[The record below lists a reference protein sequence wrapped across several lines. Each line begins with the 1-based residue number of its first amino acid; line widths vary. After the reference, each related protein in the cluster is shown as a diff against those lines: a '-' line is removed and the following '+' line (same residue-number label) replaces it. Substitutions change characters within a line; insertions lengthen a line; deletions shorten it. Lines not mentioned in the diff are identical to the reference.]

1 MATRNESPSR
11 TSATSLL
18 AAPAC
23 PVDSPPSLWPADI
36 PASSNQGDSLDT
48 SAKPF
53 DGLKF
58 DSESFLQLDLNQS
71 QALISSS
78 STQRP
83 NTQNFGPL
91 LQEEKLQAP
100 QNMER
105 LLTSRPSHTYA
116 ALNVPQSSSQ
126 IPFNG
131 WNDSFGMSELGQ
143 TDFGSWLPLLG
154 DYDNHLDRTT
164 ICAADIDDNIHA
176 LERDFEAAIAK
187 MASES
192 NVAGVSFQSGDT
204 HIPGGDTS
212 VSGQINGDSLDQDC
226 NFDALLEDF
235 TNYDRHT
242 EINTLEFP
250 APTSH
255 TANPVPDSSA
265 ASHNVIPP
273 IVECG
278 SSYSRPETS
287 RKRKADVAI
296 LEEEPGTLGNMASR
310 PRLA

>member
-1 MATRNESPSR
+1 MATGDESPSR
-11 TSATSLL
+11 TSAPSLL

-23 PVDSPPSLWPADI
+23 PVDSPPSLWPGADI
-36 PASSNQGDSLDT
+36 QPSSNHGDSFDT
-48 SAKPF
+48 SKSF
-53 DGLKF
+53 DGHKF
-58 DSESFLQLDLNQS
+58 DSESFPQLDLNQS

-78 STQRP
+78 STTQRP
-83 NTQNFGPL
+83 NTKNFDPHF
-91 LQEEKLQAP
+91 QEALAQKLQAP

-105 LLTSRPSHTYA
+105 LFTSLPSDTYTS
-116 ALNVPQSSSQ
+116 LNVPQPSSQ

-131 WNDSFGMSELGQ
+131 WNDSFWMSEPGQ
-143 TDFGSWLPLLG
+143 ADFESGLPLLS

-204 HIPGGDTS
+204 HIPVGDTHFPS
-212 VSGQINGDSLDQDC
+212 VSGQINALDQDC
-226 NFDALLEDF
+226 DFDALLEDF
-235 TNYDRHT
+235 TNYDRYT
-242 EINTLEFP
+242 EIEFP

-255 TANPVPDSSA
+255 TANPALDSS
-265 ASHNVIPP
+265 NVIPP
-273 IVECG
+273 IVECE

-310 PRLA
+310 SRLV